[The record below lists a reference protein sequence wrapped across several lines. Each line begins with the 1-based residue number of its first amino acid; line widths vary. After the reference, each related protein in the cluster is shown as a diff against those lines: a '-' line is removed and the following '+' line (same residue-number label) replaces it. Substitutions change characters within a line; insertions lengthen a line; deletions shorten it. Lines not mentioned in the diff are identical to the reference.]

1 MISGRVVGSA
11 MAQLWCQNSQI
22 TETEIICWLRVV
34 SVSGHNIAAHSNTF
48 RVAAYSLHHTPPP
61 SDTEQTQLLNMLISP
76 QILSQCV
83 IGNFCTETETAH
95 SRLSLCFCF
104 AGESW
109 TFCSRQLSLISFSHS
124 YDTIMPDDGGMR
136 CQILGPLCQ

>member
-1 MISGRVVGSA
+1 

-83 IGNFCTETETAH
+83 IGNFAQRQ
-95 SRLSLCFCF
+95 RLPTVASLSVFVLRERVGPSV
-104 AGESW
+104 AGN
-109 TFCSRQLSLISFSHS
+109 
-124 YDTIMPDDGGMR
+124 YP
-136 CQILGPLCQ
+136 